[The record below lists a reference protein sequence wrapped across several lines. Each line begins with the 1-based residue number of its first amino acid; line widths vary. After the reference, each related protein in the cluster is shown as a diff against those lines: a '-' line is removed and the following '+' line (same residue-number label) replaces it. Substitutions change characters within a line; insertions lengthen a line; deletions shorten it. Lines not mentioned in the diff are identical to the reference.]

1 MVNRKFN
8 GVDIGDSAV
17 AFFEKLAQL
26 ESGGE
31 YNLADQKYY
40 IGKYQIGT
48 DVLMDMGWLPKGS
61 TWANARFIGEGAKK
75 WKLTG
80 KQSFLNTPAA
90 QDEVIMRSVKM
101 RWATLKKH
109 KDKICKN
116 IAVPKNAIYKAPGKV
131 TASESRVKTIIMKK
145 RNQGYKAED
154 LRGKSFLLTSSG
166 MLAAAHLCGQ
176 GAMSNALENNFK
188 GVWGIPVDG
197 NAMPSLLYAENLAG
211 HDLSVIIGFKDNC
224 EVGHKVVEKNHTQTD
239 NKNINKQAMV
249 QSKPKTNVSNNSSQT
264 QKPSPASISNTGKE
278 ESNES
283 KVGVFTFNGQK
294 FEEVWDSE
302 EYKRDRAENGKAPEL
317 AFVNPE
323 EAILKRLQA
332 KFQDENVYNKDYVKY
347 LETKTGK
354 KVLEENKEDINVI
367 LKMYDEAT
375 KDNDKIGNVIRQH
388 GFDVLRGREE
398 TDEKLRIQDIIYYIY
413 SYPIP
418 NKSSIESL
426 EYVLGQYSAKY
437 VKFPDK
443 KPVNKFKKH
452 KDYVDKIQGVIQ
464 IHVKDEEVKI
474 EKNQLPEKYDKY
486 MQGIKD
492 IDEIIIKV
500 TKKHPS
506 ELQKTRCEN
515 LIRELGENA
524 SEYEKTYSKDENGVR
539 HFPLSRRLIDNVI
552 IEFLKVQTGFK
563 EENET
568 KYFDNHKYKDSN
580 IVRNYLLW
588 YIQKHKGIDIP
599 SKSEM
604 GLFGRLEKIGKEIR
618 VTTVLNDW
626 ISSKSA
632 IRVRNIR
639 KISNLIDEVYVNYRD
654 DSDFEKD
661 KRIILALFKDSKEL
675 RDYAANI
682 DSMDLYSFYKSF
694 YELQNIINPTGEL
707 FVNNNCMLKCTLGK
721 DISRLII
728 NEDRVMLRGGK
739 QANIND
745 TNIQPFKSCS
755 AIGICQPALMGAW
768 EKNTD
773 VKVRNKPA
781 LLDISTIQC
790 QHGGTISIDDA
801 GQKEIGTAVTK
812 TKEVKEVA
820 RDADCQYKL
829 LINICSDVN
838 NNFMQTQLKKEAQKY
853 AKWKKYKAGVMNN
866 MRSYFAKDVKNM
878 LGIRK
883 LSESEK
889 KNHENFVKAN
899 KSKMQIANRE
909 ATSEKEKY
917 LRQRIFST
925 FKEAYK
931 RVKQKSGPKFDTK
944 GLIKNHGLSLCD
956 YERKNFYSAKILPV
970 ITYGYLMR
978 AGNLTVTENA
988 KRLIESE
995 LNNDINTTNT
1005 GQIKLQNYKIQ
1016 NNVKQTKAVPKH
1028 KIKSSDIANWIG
1040 IGKMLYTSTK
1050 HAPTARDVL
1059 NAIRKNGR
1067 SVAVCPFS
1075 VAEWNETHGLEGNL
1089 KTNNNGVQKEKIDE
1103 NTSKKTSNNQLLKQ
1117 NIQNKSLNNKAK
1129 NNSVIQKTSSK
1140 NISNINTRTSKAANI
1155 NITETANNKSSSL
1168 LQPKNSNSEQ
1178 KQGIQNAS
1186 QQRKEPSKCQANN
1199 CPHNGIREKAPWIK
1213 VAEEE
1218 LKKYKGQKESS
1229 RELYNRIQK
1238 RYFPDAKHGTDKN
1251 PIEVAWCAAFISY
1264 CMKTAGYKN
1273 SSYPSVAGYD
1283 WGVAPRPK
1291 LPKRGWFEGE
1301 KTQPFVGAIGI
1312 FKFRKKYSH
1321 VAILVGKRKNGMY
1334 VFLGGNQNN
1343 EINKTAFAPSR
1354 IDYFMKPKSYTVTPE
1369 EKELPII
1376 TEAQNSGTIS

>member
-17 AFFEKLAQL
+17 AFFEKLAKL
-26 ESGGE
+26 ESGGK
-31 YNLADQKYY
+31 YDLADQKYY

-61 TWANARFIGEGAKK
+61 TWANARFIGEGATK

-116 IAVPKNAIYKAPGKV
+116 IAVPRNAVYKAPGKV
-131 TASESRVKTIIMKK
+131 TASEARVKTIIMKK

-154 LRGKSFLLTSSG
+154 LRGRSFLLTSSG
-166 MLAAAHLCGQ
+166 MLAASHLCGQ

-239 NKNINKQAMV
+239 NKNINKQAAV
-249 QSKPKTNVSNNSSQT
+249 QQKPKNNVSNNSQSKPAQM
-264 QKPSPASISNTGKE
+264 QKSVSTSNTTKIE
-278 ESNES
+278 NVENDS
-283 KVGVFTFNGQK
+283 KIGVFTFNGQK

-323 EAILKRLQA
+323 ESILKRLQG
-332 KFQDENVYNKDYVKY
+332 KFQDENLYNQDYVKY

-367 LKMYDEAT
+367 LKIYDEAT
-375 KDNDKIGNVIRQH
+375 KDNGNIGNVIRQH

-398 TDEKLRIQDIIYYIY
+398 NNEVLRIQDIVYYIY

-418 NKSSIESL
+418 NKTSIESL
-426 EYVLGQYSAKY
+426 EYVLSQYSAKY
-437 VKFPDK
+437 VKFLDK
-443 KPVNKFKKH
+443 KPVNKFKKQN
-452 KDYVDKIQGVIQ
+452 DYMDKIQGVIQ

-492 IDEIIIKV
+492 IDEIVIKV
-500 TKKHPS
+500 SKKQPS

-515 LIRELGENA
+515 LIRELGENEL
-524 SEYEKTYSKDENGVR
+524 EYEKTYLMDENGVR
-539 HFPLSRRLIDNVI
+539 QFPLSRRLIDNII

-563 EENET
+563 EENEI
-568 KYFDNHKYKDSN
+568 KYFDNHKYRDSN

-588 YIQKHKGIDIP
+588 YIKKHKGIDLP

-604 GLFGRLEKIGKEIR
+604 GLFDRLEKIGKDIR

-626 ISSKSA
+626 ITSKSA
-632 IRVRNIR
+632 IKVRNIR
-639 KISNLIDEVYVNYRD
+639 KISNLIDEVYENYRD
-654 DSDFEKD
+654 NSDFEKD
-661 KRIILALFKDSKEL
+661 KSIIQALFKDSKEL

-694 YELQNIINPTGEL
+694 YDLQNIINPTGEL
-707 FVNNNCMLKCTLGK
+707 FVNTNCMLKCTLGK

-728 NEDRVMLRGGK
+728 NEDRVMLRGAK

-755 AIGICQPALMGAW
+755 AIGICQPVLIGTW

-773 VKVRNKPA
+773 VKVRDKPA

-790 QHGGTISIDDA
+790 MYGGIISIDDA
-801 GQKEIGTAVTK
+801 GQKEVGTAVTK
-812 TKEVKEVA
+812 TEEVKEA
-820 RDADCQYKL
+820 ERDADCQYKL
-829 LINICSDVN
+829 LINICSDIN

-853 AKWKKYKAGVMNN
+853 AKWKKYKAGVMDN

-878 LGIRK
+878 LGMRK

-889 KNHENFVKAN
+889 KNKENFIKVNKA
-899 KSKMQIANRE
+899 KMQIANQE
-909 ATSEKEKY
+909 VTPEKEKY
-917 LRQRIFST
+917 LRKKIYAV

-931 RVKQKSGPKFDTK
+931 SIKQKSGPKFDTK
-944 GLIKNHGLSLCD
+944 GVIKNHGLSLCD
-956 YERKNFYSAKILPV
+956 YERKNFYSAKMLPV

-978 AGNLTVTENA
+978 AGNLTITENA
-988 KRLIESE
+988 KKLIESE
-995 LNNDINTTNT
+995 LNSDRNTTNT

-1016 NNVKQTKAVPKH
+1016 NNVKQAKAVPKQR
-1028 KIKSSDIANWIG
+1028 IKSSDVSNWIG
-1040 IGKMLYTSTK
+1040 IGKMLYTSIK
-1050 HAPTARDVL
+1050 HAPTANDIL
-1059 NAIRKNGR
+1059 NGIRKNGR

-1075 VAEWNETHGLEGNL
+1075 QGVWDETHSSSNRISM
-1089 KTNNNGVQKEKIDE
+1089 NNIVQKKVE
-1103 NTSKKTSNNQLLKQ
+1103 NGSGNQINGNESKNLQNNTQTIKDGLKKTSDVKSVGQTNNP
-1117 NIQNKSLNNKAK
+1117 S
-1129 NNSVIQKTSSK
+1129 NNSDSKQIQTLKSKESEKKNCSTCPHENQKLDCRDTWDKVTNERIKKLDPRIRCIVKHLINFMEDKYKIRMRVTDGYRSHAQQNELYKKGRTTKGPVVTWVKAGYSYHNYGLAIDVCTIENGKAYWREKDYKLFNNEAVKFGAEWGIKFKDKPHFQFRFGKT
-1140 NISNINTRTSKAANI
+1140 
-1155 NITETANNKSSSL
+1155 
-1168 LQPKNSNSEQ
+1168 
-1178 KQGIQNAS
+1178 AS
-1186 QQRKEPSKCQANN
+1186 QHYQD
-1199 CPHNGIREKAPWIK
+1199 
-1213 VAEEE
+1213 
-1218 LKKYKGQKESS
+1218 YKS
-1229 RELYNRIQK
+1229 RGN
-1238 RYFPDAKHGTDKN
+1238 
-1251 PIEVAWCAAFISY
+1251 
-1264 CMKTAGYKN
+1264 
-1273 SSYPSVAGYD
+1273 
-1283 WGVAPRPK
+1283 K
-1291 LPKRGWFEGE
+1291 L
-1301 KTQPFVGAIGI
+1301 
-1312 FKFRKKYSH
+1312 
-1321 VAILVGKRKNGMY
+1321 
-1334 VFLGGNQNN
+1334 
-1343 EINKTAFAPSR
+1343 
-1354 IDYFMKPKSYTVTPE
+1354 SYTP
-1369 EKELPII
+1369 
-1376 TEAQNSGTIS
+1376 

>member
-17 AFFEKLAQL
+17 EFFEKLAKL
-26 ESGGE
+26 ESGGK

-61 TWANARFIGEGAKK
+61 TWANARFIGEGATK

-116 IAVPKNAIYKAPGKV
+116 IAVPRNAVYKAPGKV
-131 TASESRVKTIIMKK
+131 TASETRVKTIIMKK

-166 MLAAAHLCGQ
+166 MLAASHLCGQ

-224 EVGHKVVEKNHTQTD
+224 EIGTKVVEKNHTQTD
-239 NKNINKQAMV
+239 NKNINKQVVV
-249 QSKPKTNVSNNSSQT
+249 QQKPKTNVSNNSQQKSIQT
-264 QKPSPASISNTGKE
+264 QNSNST
-278 ESNES
+278 ESTENN
-283 KVGVFTFNGQK
+283 KAGVFTFNGQK

-332 KFQDENVYNKDYVKY
+332 KFQDENLYNQDYVKY

-375 KDNDKIGNVIRQH
+375 RDNENIGNVIRQH

-398 TDEKLRIQDIIYYIY
+398 NNEVLRIQDIVYYIY
-413 SYPIP
+413 SYPIS
-418 NKSSIESL
+418 NKTSVESL
-426 EYVLGQYSAKY
+426 EYVLSQYSAKY

-443 KPVNKFKKH
+443 KPVNKFKKQN
-452 KDYVDKIQGVIQ
+452 DYVDKIQGVIQ

-500 TKKHPS
+500 SKKQPS

-515 LIRELGENA
+515 LIRELGENV
-524 SEYEKTYSKDENGVR
+524 SEYEKSYSMDENGVR
-539 HFPLSRRLIDNVI
+539 QFPLSRRLIDNII
-552 IEFLKVQTGFK
+552 IEFLKVQTRFK
-563 EENET
+563 EENEI
-568 KYFDNHKYKDSN
+568 KYFDNHKYRDSN

-588 YIQKHKGIDIP
+588 YIKKHKGIDLP
-599 SKSEM
+599 SKNEM
-604 GLFGRLEKIGKEIR
+604 GLFDRLEKIGKDIR

-626 ISSKSA
+626 ITSKSA
-632 IRVRNIR
+632 IKVRNIR
-639 KISNLIDEVYVNYRD
+639 KISDLIDEVYENYRD

-661 KRIILALFKDSKEL
+661 KGLILALFKDSKEL

-694 YELQNIINPTGEL
+694 YDLENVINPTGEL
-707 FVNNNCMLKCTLGK
+707 FVNTNCMLKCTLGK

-728 NEDRVMLRGGK
+728 NEDRVMLKGAK

-755 AIGICQPALMGAW
+755 TIGTCQPALIGTW

-773 VKVRNKPA
+773 VKVRDKPA

-790 QHGGTISIDDA
+790 THGGVISIDDA
-801 GQKEIGTAVTK
+801 GQKDVGTAVTK
-812 TKEVKEVA
+812 NKEVNEA
-820 RDADCQYKL
+820 ERDADCQYKL
-829 LINICSDVN
+829 LINICSDIN

-853 AKWKKYKAGVMNN
+853 AKWKKYKTGVTNTT
-866 MRSYFAKDVKNM
+866 RSYFAKDEKNM
-878 LGIRK
+878 IEMQK
-883 LSESEK
+883 LSKSKK
-889 KNHENFVKAN
+889 KNLENFINAN
-899 KSKMQIANRE
+899 KSKVQIANQE
-909 ATSEKEKY
+909 ATSEKEKN
-917 LRQRIFST
+917 LRQRIFYA

-931 RVKQKSGPKFDTK
+931 SVKQKSGPKFDTK
-944 GLIKNHGLSLCD
+944 GIIKNYGLSLCD
-956 YERKNFYSAKILPV
+956 YERKNFYSAKMLPV
-970 ITYGYLMR
+970 IVYGYLMR

-995 LNNDINTTNT
+995 LNNDINVTNT
-1005 GQIKLQNYKIQ
+1005 EQVKLENYKIQ
-1016 NNVKQTKAVPKH
+1016 DNVKQTKFVPKQ
-1028 KIKSSDIANWIG
+1028 KIKSSDITNWIG

-1050 HAPTARDVL
+1050 YPPDTKDIL
-1059 NAIRKNGR
+1059 NGIRKNGR
-1067 SVAVCPFS
+1067 SLAVCPFS
-1075 VAEWNETHGLEGNL
+1075 QGEWDETHGS
-1089 KTNNNGVQKEKIDE
+1089 
-1103 NTSKKTSNNQLLKQ
+1103 SKAINSNNATQKKNDNSPKIEINEGTTKYQSNILNSKSSTVESVNKNTKVESNAKSQNNTKNSQEVASCKTCPHTGIQGYYTISVRRIEETKLSTLSEFSILDPSGKKVLGYEGYIIEREGPDTVEPLRKKRIIAGTHELRWHYRGEPRNYWAIGVFNHQKDNRGLKKEL
-1117 NIQNKSLNNKAK
+1117 IHPERWILIHPGTSRGSSIGCLIIAK
-1129 NNSVIQKTSSK
+1129 NYYRDGLIHRCDKSK
-1140 NISNINTRTSKAANI
+1140 S
-1155 NITETANNKSSSL
+1155 
-1168 LQPKNSNSEQ
+1168 
-1178 KQGIQNAS
+1178 
-1186 QQRKEPSKCQANN
+1186 
-1199 CPHNGIREKAPWIK
+1199 
-1213 VAEEE
+1213 
-1218 LKKYKGQKESS
+1218 
-1229 RELYNRIQK
+1229 
-1238 RYFPDAKHGTDKN
+1238 
-1251 PIEVAWCAAFISY
+1251 
-1264 CMKTAGYKN
+1264 
-1273 SSYPSVAGYD
+1273 
-1283 WGVAPRPK
+1283 
-1291 LPKRGWFEGE
+1291 FE
-1301 KTQPFVGAIGI
+1301 
-1312 FKFRKKYSH
+1312 
-1321 VAILVGKRKNGMY
+1321 
-1334 VFLGGNQNN
+1334 
-1343 EINKTAFAPSR
+1343 
-1354 IDYFMKPKSYTVTPE
+1354 FMKKIISYTVQVE
-1369 EKELPII
+1369 GKKLKNHEVLRKFKLKVSNEFRK
-1376 TEAQNSGTIS
+1376 

>member
-17 AFFEKLAQL
+17 EFFEKLAKL
-26 ESGGE
+26 ESGGK
-31 YNLADQKYY
+31 YDLADQKYY

-61 TWANARFIGEGAKK
+61 TWANARFIGEGATK

-116 IAVPKNAIYKAPGKV
+116 IAVPKNAVYKAPGKV
-131 TASESRVKTIIMKK
+131 TASETKVKTIIMKK

-166 MLAAAHLCGQ
+166 MLAASHLCGQ

-197 NAMPSLLYAENLAG
+197 NSMPSLLYAENLAG

-239 NKNINKQAMV
+239 NKNINKQAAV
-249 QSKPKTNVSNNSSQT
+249 QQKPKNNVSNNSQSKSVQM
-264 QKPSPASISNTGKE
+264 QKPVSTSNNTKIE
-278 ESNES
+278 NVENTS

-302 EYKRDRAENGKAPEL
+302 EYKRDRSENGKAPEL

-323 EAILKRLQA
+323 ESILKRLQA
-332 KFQDENVYNKDYVKY
+332 KFQDENLYNQDYVKY

-354 KVLEENKEDINVI
+354 KVLEENKEDINII

-375 KDNDKIGNVIRQH
+375 KDNENIGNVIRQH

-398 TDEKLRIQDIIYYIY
+398 NNEVLRIQDIVYYIY
-413 SYPIP
+413 SYSIP
-418 NKSSIESL
+418 NKTSIESL
-426 EYVLGQYSAKY
+426 EYVLSQYSAKY

-443 KPVNKFKKH
+443 KPVNKFKKQN
-452 KDYVDKIQGVIQ
+452 DYVDKIQGVIQ

-492 IDEIIIKV
+492 IDEIVIKV
-500 TKKHPS
+500 NKKQPS

-515 LIRELGENA
+515 LIRELGENEL
-524 SEYEKTYSKDENGVR
+524 EYEKSYLMDENGVR
-539 HFPLSRRLIDNVI
+539 QFPLSRRLIDNII

-563 EENET
+563 EENEI
-568 KYFDNHKYKDSN
+568 KYFDNHKYRDSN

-588 YIQKHKGIDIP
+588 YIKKQKGIDLP

-604 GLFGRLEKIGKEIR
+604 GLFDRLEKIGKDIR

-626 ISSKSA
+626 ITSKSA
-632 IRVRNIR
+632 IKVPNIR
-639 KISNLIDEVYVNYRD
+639 QISNLIDEVYENYRD
-654 DSDFEKD
+654 NLDFEKD
-661 KRIILALFKDSKEL
+661 KGIVLGLFKDSKEL
-675 RDYAANI
+675 RDYASNI

-694 YELQNIINPTGEL
+694 YDLQNIINPTGEL
-707 FVNNNCMLKCTLGK
+707 FVNTNCMLKCTLGK

-728 NEDRVMLRGGK
+728 NEDRVMLRGAK

-755 AIGICQPALMGAW
+755 AIGICQPALIGTW

-773 VKVRNKPA
+773 VKVRDKPA

-790 QHGGTISIDDA
+790 MHGGIISIDDA
-801 GQKEIGTAVTK
+801 GQKEVGTATTK
-812 TKEVKEVA
+812 TEEVKEA
-820 RDADCQYKL
+820 KRDADCQYKL
-829 LINICSDVN
+829 LINICSDIN

-853 AKWKKYKAGVMNN
+853 AKWKKYKAGVMDD

-878 LGIRK
+878 LGMRK

-889 KNHENFVKAN
+889 KNKENFIKVNKA
-899 KSKMQIANRE
+899 KMQIANQE
-909 ATSEKEKY
+909 VTPEKEKY
-917 LRQRIFST
+917 LRKKIYAV

-931 RVKQKSGPKFDTK
+931 SVKQKSGPKFDTK
-944 GLIKNHGLSLCD
+944 GVIRNHGLSLCD
-956 YERKNFYSAKILPV
+956 YERKNFYSAKMLPV

-978 AGNLTVTENA
+978 AGNLTITENS

-1016 NNVKQTKAVPKH
+1016 SNVRQTKTIPKQR
-1028 KIKSSDIANWIG
+1028 IKSSDVANWIG
-1040 IGKMLYTSTK
+1040 IGKMLYTSIK
-1050 HAPTARDVL
+1050 HAPTANDIL
-1059 NAIRKNGR
+1059 NGIRKNGR

-1075 VAEWNETHGLEGNL
+1075 QGEWDDTHNSSKSNNTAQKKTENTPKMEIKEDTAKYQSNVLNSKSSIAKSVAKNTKVESNAKSQNNTKNSQTVTSCKTCPHTGVQGKYILDVVRIEERSLGTLSTFRILDPSGREVSGFNGYVVEREGPDTIVSGRKKRIVQGMHQLRWHQRPDKIKNGKIIRKGYLAVGIFNHTENPQGLEHKRLKKKVLIHENRFVLIHPVGVSSGLEGCLAPARNY
-1089 KTNNNGVQKEKIDE
+1089 KTNGDRYVTQGSQDLFNEIIKFIKKIDE
-1103 NTSKKTSNNQLLKQ
+1103 KKVVN
-1117 NIQNKSLNNKAK
+1117 
-1129 NNSVIQKTSSK
+1129 
-1140 NISNINTRTSKAANI
+1140 
-1155 NITETANNKSSSL
+1155 
-1168 LQPKNSNSEQ
+1168 
-1178 KQGIQNAS
+1178 
-1186 QQRKEPSKCQANN
+1186 
-1199 CPHNGIREKAPWIK
+1199 HN
-1213 VAEEE
+1213 E
-1218 LKKYKGQKESS
+1218 L
-1229 RELYNRIQK
+1229 I
-1238 RYFPDAKHGTDKN
+1238 
-1251 PIEVAWCAAFISY
+1251 
-1264 CMKTAGYKN
+1264 
-1273 SSYPSVAGYD
+1273 
-1283 WGVAPRPK
+1283 
-1291 LPKRGWFEGE
+1291 
-1301 KTQPFVGAIGI
+1301 
-1312 FKFRKKYSH
+1312 KFRLRVS
-1321 VAILVGKRKNGMY
+1321 
-1334 VFLGGNQNN
+1334 
-1343 EINKTAFAPSR
+1343 NK
-1354 IDYFMKPKSYTVTPE
+1354 
-1369 EKELPII
+1369 
-1376 TEAQNSGTIS
+1376 ISK

>member
-17 AFFEKLAQL
+17 EFFEKLAKL
-26 ESGGE
+26 ESGGK

-61 TWANARFIGEGAKK
+61 TWANARFIGEGATK

-116 IAVPKNAIYKAPGKV
+116 IAVPRNAVYKAPGKV
-131 TASESRVKTIIMKK
+131 TASETRVKTIIMKK

-166 MLAAAHLCGQ
+166 MLAASHLCGQ

-224 EVGHKVVEKNHTQTD
+224 EIGTKVVEKNHTQTD
-239 NKNINKQAMV
+239 NKNINKQAVV
-249 QSKPKTNVSNNSSQT
+249 QQKPKTNVSNNSQQKSIQT
-264 QKPSPASISNTGKE
+264 QNSNST
-278 ESNES
+278 ESTENN
-283 KVGVFTFNGQK
+283 KAGVFTFNGQK

-332 KFQDENVYNKDYVKY
+332 KFQDENLYNQDYVKY

-375 KDNDKIGNVIRQH
+375 RDNENIGNVIKQH

-398 TDEKLRIQDIIYYIY
+398 NNEVLRIQDIVYYIY

-418 NKSSIESL
+418 NKTSVESL
-426 EYVLGQYSAKY
+426 EYVLSQYSAKY

-443 KPVNKFKKH
+443 KPVNKFKKQN
-452 KDYVDKIQGVIQ
+452 DYVDKIQGVIQ

-500 TKKHPS
+500 SKKQPS

-515 LIRELGENA
+515 LIRELGENEL
-524 SEYEKTYSKDENGVR
+524 EYEKTYLMDENGVR
-539 HFPLSRRLIDNVI
+539 QFPLSRRLIDNII

-563 EENET
+563 EENEI
-568 KYFDNHKYKDSN
+568 KYFDNHKYRDSN

-588 YIQKHKGIDIP
+588 YIKKHKGIDLP
-599 SKSEM
+599 SKNEM
-604 GLFGRLEKIGKEIR
+604 GLFDRFEKIGKDIR

-626 ISSKSA
+626 ITSKLA
-632 IRVRNIR
+632 IKVRNIR
-639 KISNLIDEVYVNYRD
+639 KISDLIDEVYENYRD

-661 KRIILALFKDSKEL
+661 KGLILALFKDSKEL

-694 YELQNIINPTGEL
+694 YDLENVINPTGEL
-707 FVNNNCMLKCTLGK
+707 FVNTNCMLKCTLGK

-728 NEDRVMLRGGK
+728 NEDRVMLKGAK

-755 AIGICQPALMGAW
+755 AIGTCQPALIGTW

-773 VKVRNKPA
+773 VKVRDKPA

-790 QHGGTISIDDA
+790 THGGVISIDDA
-801 GQKEIGTAVTK
+801 GQKDVGTAVTK
-812 TKEVKEVA
+812 NKEVNEA
-820 RDADCQYKL
+820 ERDADCQYKL
-829 LINICSDVN
+829 LINICSDIN

-853 AKWKKYKAGVMNN
+853 AKWKKYKTGVTNTT
-866 MRSYFAKDVKNM
+866 RSYFAKDEKNM
-878 LGIRK
+878 IEMQK
-883 LSESEK
+883 LSKSKK
-889 KNHENFVKAN
+889 KNLENFINAN
-899 KSKMQIANRE
+899 KSKVQIANQE
-909 ATSEKEKY
+909 ATSEKEKN
-917 LRQRIFST
+917 LRQRIFYA

-931 RVKQKSGPKFDTK
+931 SVKQKSGPKFDTK
-944 GLIKNHGLSLCD
+944 GIIKNYGLSLCD
-956 YERKNFYSAKILPV
+956 YERKNFYSAKMLPV
-970 ITYGYLMR
+970 IVYGYLMR

-995 LNNDINTTNT
+995 LNNDINVTNT
-1005 GQIKLQNYKIQ
+1005 EQVKLENYKIQ
-1016 NNVKQTKAVPKH
+1016 DNVKQTKFVPKQ
-1028 KIKSSDIANWIG
+1028 KIKSSDITNWIG

-1050 HAPTARDVL
+1050 YPPDTKDIL
-1059 NAIRKNGR
+1059 NGIRKNGR
-1067 SVAVCPFS
+1067 SLAVCPFS
-1075 VAEWNETHGLEGNL
+1075 QGEWDETHGS
-1089 KTNNNGVQKEKIDE
+1089 
-1103 NTSKKTSNNQLLKQ
+1103 SKAINSNNATQKKNDNSPKIEINEGTTKYQSNILNSKSSTVESVNKNTKVESNAKSQNNTKNSQEVASCKTCPHTGIQGYYTISVRRIEETKLSTLSEFSILDPSGKKVPGYEGYIIEREGPDTVEPLRKKRIIAGTHELRWHYRGEPRNYWAIGVFNHQKDNRGLKKEL
-1117 NIQNKSLNNKAK
+1117 IHPERWILIHPGTSRGSSIGCLIIAK
-1129 NNSVIQKTSSK
+1129 NYYRDGLIHRCDKSK
-1140 NISNINTRTSKAANI
+1140 S
-1155 NITETANNKSSSL
+1155 
-1168 LQPKNSNSEQ
+1168 
-1178 KQGIQNAS
+1178 
-1186 QQRKEPSKCQANN
+1186 
-1199 CPHNGIREKAPWIK
+1199 
-1213 VAEEE
+1213 
-1218 LKKYKGQKESS
+1218 
-1229 RELYNRIQK
+1229 
-1238 RYFPDAKHGTDKN
+1238 
-1251 PIEVAWCAAFISY
+1251 
-1264 CMKTAGYKN
+1264 
-1273 SSYPSVAGYD
+1273 
-1283 WGVAPRPK
+1283 
-1291 LPKRGWFEGE
+1291 FE
-1301 KTQPFVGAIGI
+1301 
-1312 FKFRKKYSH
+1312 
-1321 VAILVGKRKNGMY
+1321 
-1334 VFLGGNQNN
+1334 
-1343 EINKTAFAPSR
+1343 
-1354 IDYFMKPKSYTVTPE
+1354 FMKKIISYTVQVE
-1369 EKELPII
+1369 GKKLKNHEVLRKFKLKVSNEFRK
-1376 TEAQNSGTIS
+1376 